1 MNNLAYKDYEDNLI
15 AFRNDKAK
23 RSGGSKPAKPGYHWV
38 NSSKHPNG
46 GFYRRN
52 RKGRG
57 GGKGVAGKVAAGLVV
72 AGALSGAG
80 AYGNS
85 LRKRLKAKKAEE
97 LQKRTEKRKKM
108 AEETEAR
115 KLRNVPGKGTS
126 RNKSVQR
133 NQEGRR
139 ARQRTNRRR

>member
-23 RSGGSKPAKPGYHWV
+23 KQGRSKPGYHWV
-38 NSSKHPNG
+38 NSRKHPDG

-57 GGKGVAGKVAAGLVV
+57 GSKGVAKKVAAGLAV
-72 AGALSGAG
+72 AGVLAGAG
-80 AYGNS
+80 AYGNN
-85 LRKRLKAKKAEE
+85 LRKRLKAKEAEE
-97 LQKRTEKRKKM
+97 LAKRKAKRKKI
-108 AEETEAR
+108 AEETEAQ
-115 KLRNVPGKGTS
+115 KLRRVPGEGTS

-133 NQEGRR
+133 KQEGRR
-139 ARQRTNRRR
+139 ARQRSNRRR